1 MDKTRRKIRKLK
13 NIKTRRRRKIMGGRE
28 SGYKAALVL
37 WPSYDLDEEGKPTK
51 FVRFKERFVT
61 MHNLGIKRRTDY
73 IDDWIQLNVENEPL
87 VQENVVPVVHWL
99 TGKHPKKTDATASG
113 TTGSDNTEYLN
124 INSSVYTRIPPFSPD
139 YIPPTASDEAKKKEK
154 QTREKQER
162 DKQEE
167 EKQAREKQEREKQ
180 EREKRAEEKPA
191 AAATTPAQSA
201 AAAPQLT
208 KEMANDVKRAA
219 AKQKLNSLYPDKKE
233 KAVKIKKDFLEFE
246 NIIGAKYYT
255 NAKEVLLNELI
266 KPDKKEFFDRL
277 MAMEKQ

>member
-124 INSSVYTRIPPFSPD
+124 IDSVVYTPPPPFSPD
-139 YIPPTASDEAKKKEK
+139 YVPPTASDEAKKKEK
-154 QTREKQER
+154 PER

-208 KEMANDVKRAA
+208 KEMANDVKRDDAE
-219 AKQKLNSLYPDKKE
+219 KKLNNLYPDTKSEAVEIKAAFKKFE
-233 KAVKIKKDFLEFE
+233 TDIGKKHY
-246 NIIGAKYYT
+246 KK
-255 NAKEVLLNELI
+255 AKEILLNELM
-266 KPDKKEFFDRL
+266 KEENKTEYDRL
-277 MAMEKQ
+277 IAIEKRN